1 MLSIYNQ
8 IVNLTNYS
16 YIKLSFL
23 DKSLLD
29 YSDYNYDKLKNL
41 IKTNN
46 SKKSN
51 VMVFN
56 KDYNNPKL
64 IEEKTHRWFKSY
76 LNTPKYSVVSNK
88 SYMFSGSNKNEI
100 VNGLSNLYYPYYYYF
115 KKINNNYNQIVVNYY
130 ETIEDYIPMHRDW
143 TYYMIPKYEISILT
157 LNNKNNNVNRVFS
170 IENVKTKEI
179 INIELFHGLIITMGG
194 YFQDE
199 YRHGI
204 LKFNNTN
211 IKNSRLGITFRQ
223 FMV

>member
-1 MLSIYNQ
+1 
-8 IVNLTNYS
+8 
-16 YIKLSFL
+16 
-23 DKSLLD
+23 
-29 YSDYNYDKLKNL
+29 
-41 IKTNN
+41 
-46 SKKSN
+46 
-51 VMVFN
+51 
-56 KDYNNPKL
+56 
-64 IEEKTHRWFKSY
+64 
-76 LNTPKYSVVSNK
+76 
-88 SYMFSGSNKNEI
+88 MFSGSNKNEI